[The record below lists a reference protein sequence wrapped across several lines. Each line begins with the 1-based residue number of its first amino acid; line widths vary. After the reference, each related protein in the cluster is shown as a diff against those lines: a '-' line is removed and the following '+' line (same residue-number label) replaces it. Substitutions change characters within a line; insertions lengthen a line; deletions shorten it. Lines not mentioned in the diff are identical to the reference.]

1 MVVLTLV
8 KDDNKETVRALEY
21 LAEQARKGLIVGVA
35 VCFRDRSG
43 NEEAAFTGA
52 YKAHPDK
59 AISAAMRLSWRLTQ
73 MQEESARIPD
83 S

>member
-1 MVVLTLV
+1 MAVLHLV
-8 KDDNKETVRALEY
+8 KTNNTETIEALLY
-21 LAEQARKGLIVGVA
+21 LVEQARIGNVVGIA

-73 MQEESARIPD
+73 LQEGSSA
-83 S
+83 